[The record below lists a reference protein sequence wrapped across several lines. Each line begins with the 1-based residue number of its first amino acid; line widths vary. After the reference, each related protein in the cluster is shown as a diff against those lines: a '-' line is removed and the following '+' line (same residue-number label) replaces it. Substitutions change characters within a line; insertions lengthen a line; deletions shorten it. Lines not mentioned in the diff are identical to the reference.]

1 VTDST
6 VPEFKQDER
15 LSRQQA
21 AERLIDIA
29 YALTA
34 GGPLELIAAGRRI
47 TVPVDNEL
55 RLERWLRS
63 NGDRIELELELSW
76 PAPEG

>member
-1 VTDST
+1 MSDF
-6 VPEFKQDER
+6 EHREEER

-34 GGPLELIAAGRRI
+34 GGPLQLRAAGRRI
-47 TVPVDNEL
+47 EVPLANEL
-55 RLERWLRS
+55 VLERELKA
-63 NGDRIELELELSW
+63 NGDQIVLEVDLSW
-76 PAPEG
+76 AAPDA